1 MMTRITEQ
9 EPTTAEHA
17 GWWWKTLIGGAVLWL
32 VTAYV
37 TLATGNTNLVP
48 TVILLGSFLVPFAVA
63 LFAAERVVGRLDA
76 LTLMMAFFIGG
87 IFGVLGASILEVHL
101 EPSWYVYFGVGFCEE
116 LVKAIVFIVVG
127 WRIVPKSGY
136 QGALLGATVGA
147 GFAAFESAG
156 YAFNA
161 GLTDRGIDL
170 ISMLETEAVR
180 AVLTPV
186 GHVLWTAILGA
197 AIFAVAAKAQAV
209 GAPKTGY
216 APGWPM
222 VLAFLAVIV
231 LHALWD
237 SMSFIAAL
245 IAVAITG
252 SARDALQYGQL
263 PSAQLDEIS
272 QLSTIFYVVGLAVIS
287 VLGVLLL
294 RVWAKRTAVK
304 TSA

>member
-1 MMTRITEQ
+1 MTQNSQRT
-9 EPTTAEHA
+9 PSATKHK
-17 GWWWKTLIGGAVLWL
+17 GWWWKTLIGGAALWL
-32 VTAYV
+32 ITAYV
-37 TLATGNTNLVP
+37 TLVTGNTNLVP
-48 TVILLGSFLVPFAVA
+48 TVILLGSFLVPFAVV
-63 LFAAERVVGRLDA
+63 LFAAERAVGRLDA
-76 LTLMMAFFIGG
+76 VSLMMAFFVGG

-116 LVKAIVFIVVG
+116 LVKAVVFIVVG
-127 WRIVPKSGY
+127 WRIVPKNGY

-161 GLTDRGIDL
+161 GLTRRGIDL

-197 AIFAVAAKAQAV
+197 AIFAVAAKAQAK
-209 GAPKTGY
+209 GAPQTGY

-222 VLAFLAVIV
+222 VLAFLAVVV

-245 IAVAITG
+245 IAVALTG

-263 PSAQLDEIS
+263 PTAQLEEIS
-272 QLSTIFYVVGLAVIS
+272 QLSTTFYVAGLAVIS

-294 RVWAKRTAVK
+294 RVWARRPAAV
-304 TSA
+304 SG